1 MPTARRLKPPVAAVG
16 ADALPAAELRLAHAS
31 FDSEGSSMERWTLTM
46 IRHRW
51 VVVAVWVVVFLVS
64 GIAASGL
71 SALLTNRFSIPG
83 SDTAKAEKILH
94 DHFGQRSDGSFQ
106 LVYQANP
113 GQTAAEVLPALEQAG
128 RRVADEIPTGRFV
141 SARRLGPHRNRNG
154 DVRSRAGRRQE
165 LHGPVRAAAGQ
176 IQNGKLYV
184 TGAAAITKDTDE
196 VFAHDAKVGEALHRD
211 PDRARNPRL
220 CLRNL
225 CLPPADAL
233 RCRRDPGD
241 ARDHLDPGALHGAFD
256 LSPTWS
262 L

>member
-1 MPTARRLKPPVAAVG
+1 
-16 ADALPAAELRLAHAS
+16 
-31 FDSEGSSMERWTLTM
+31 MERWTLTM

-141 SARRLGPHRNRNG
+141 SARAVSDRTATATVTSALEPADAKNYTDR
-154 DVRSRAGRRQE
+154 
-165 LHGPVRAAAGQ
+165 VRAAAGQ